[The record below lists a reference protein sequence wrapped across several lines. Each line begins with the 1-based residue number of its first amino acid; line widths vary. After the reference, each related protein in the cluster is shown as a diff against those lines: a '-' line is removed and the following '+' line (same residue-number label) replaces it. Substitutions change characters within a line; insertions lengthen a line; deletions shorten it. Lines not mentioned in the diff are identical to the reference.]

1 MRTGSEPVTAR
12 SPLRMRWWLSVWG
25 LIWTGFGTAVFA
37 IAGRPGWA
45 IACGVLLLIVATDFV
60 VVVHRIR
67 QGASFQ
73 PGRDVPP
80 YEDHSHRRPGSGGDT
95 GTGPGRGYENGGD
108 RAEEVSRSP
117 GRSRNPG
124 PGRSRSR
131 NARL

>member
-1 MRTGSEPVTAR
+1 
-12 SPLRMRWWLSVWG
+12 MRWWLSVWG

-67 QGASFQ
+67 QGSSFQ

-80 YEDHSHRRPGSGGDT
+80 YEDHSHRKPGSGGDS
-95 GTGPGRGYENGGD
+95 GTGSGYENGGD
-108 RAEEVSRSP
+108 RAEEVSRSLNRSQ

-124 PGRSRSR
+124 PSRSRSRSR